1 MRTYKPWGFELLRVN
16 TDQLA
21 VKIIHLDAGQRTS
34 LQYHERKA
42 EVLTVARGT
51 AVVGLYDEK
60 GQILTEHRLTA
71 GMYIHIPAGRI
82 HRTRALELDVS
93 IIEVSTPE
101 LDDVVRLEDD
111 YGRL

>member
-21 VKIIHLDAGQRTS
+21 VKIINIYAGERTS

-42 EVLTVARGT
+42 EVLMVTRGT
-51 AVVGLYDEK
+51 AVVGLYDDS
-60 GQILTEHRLTA
+60 GRILTEKRLDA
-71 GMYIHIPAGRI
+71 GMYVHIPAGRT

-111 YGRL
+111 YGRV

>member
-1 MRTYKPWGFELLRVN
+1 MKTDKPWGFELLRVH

-21 VKIIHLDAGQRTS
+21 VKIIKIRAGHRTS

-42 EVLTVARGT
+42 EVLMVTKGA
-51 AVVGLYDEK
+51 AVVALYDAKGRMMAEK
-60 GQILTEHRLTA
+60 RLDA
-71 GMYIHIPAGRI
+71 GMYVHIPAGRI

-101 LDDVVRLEDD
+101 LDDVVRLADD
-111 YGRL
+111 YGRV